1 MHNRTRSH
9 LSLQKH
15 HISDLLY
22 STPSGIRSS
31 LQIVSEKAKSDSL
44 HQSNLLTTMSTS
56 QSTSELVEEQ
66 KTGDP
71 MTQLK
76 IKSNLQL
83 LREQEM
89 RALQSI
95 KKLNE
100 EEMAHIDPWL
110 SILHKTY
117 EELAYPSLHHVLQA
131 TTYFNDELQMWYETT
146 KNEINYDWSIFCDR
160 LKQYSLNRQM
170 SHINSPTVN
179 HLLSK
184 NNDILSFEN
193 LIDTKFNK
201 YSGVD
206 DAKDWLLQ
214 TMHQFQQCGLRRLE
228 QLQAL
233 PFLLVDI
240 AYLWYVENI
249 DLITSFEFFSKLF
262 LQKFAPT
269 SLKTQDIL
277 PSDKDKSLI
286 VVTSSSFTS
295 HLHQTIADEIIK
307 KPTYLR
313 GSKDDVHDWLDELEQ
328 TF

>member
-1 MHNRTRSH
+1 
-9 LSLQKH
+9 
-15 HISDLLY
+15 
-22 STPSGIRSS
+22 
-31 LQIVSEKAKSDSL
+31 
-44 HQSNLLTTMSTS
+44 
-56 QSTSELVEEQ
+56 
-66 KTGDP
+66 
-71 MTQLK
+71 
-76 IKSNLQL
+76 
-83 LREQEM
+83 
-89 RALQSI
+89 
-95 KKLNE
+95 
-100 EEMAHIDPWL
+100 
-110 SILHKTY
+110 
-117 EELAYPSLHHVLQA
+117 
-131 TTYFNDELQMWYETT
+131 
-146 KNEINYDWSIFCDR
+146 
-160 LKQYSLNRQM
+160 M

-277 PSDKDKSLI
+277 PSDKDKSLTI
-286 VVTSSSFTS
+286 VTSSSFTS
-295 HLHQTIADEIIK
+295 HLHKTIADEIIK

-328 TF
+328 RFKMV